1 MSKVLITGAS
11 QGIGY
16 AFAKYYAS
24 IGNELYLVS
33 RNQLKLFDVKTE
45 LENQYHNR
53 IHIYSLDLS
62 KVGSAKQLY
71 EMIDEEIDI
80 LINNAGVGY
89 TQHADRIDIDQEE
102 SMVVLNDI
110 TMMSLT
116 KLFIKDMKIR
126 ERGTIINISS
136 TGSFQPGPYIAGYY
150 ASKSFVTSYTRAL
163 HEEYKQYG
171 LQVYCVCP
179 GPVDTDFYVNSG
191 IYAPKYAMEADEVVK
206 YTIKHMKKQCLI
218 IPGFMNRISR
228 WIPEKIR
235 ISFIR
240 KSKYKIIKKK
250 SKQK

>member
-16 AFAKYYAS
+16 AFAEYYAS
-24 IGNELYLVS
+24 IGDELYLVS
-33 RNQLKLFDVKTE
+33 RNQLKLINVKTE

-71 EMIDEEIDI
+71 EMIGEEIDI

-89 TQHADRIDIDQEE
+89 TQQADRIDIDQEE
-102 SMVVLNDI
+102 AMVVLNDI

-116 KLFIKDMKIR
+116 KLFIKDMKTR
-126 ERGTIINISS
+126 EHGTIVNISS

-171 LQVYCVCP
+171 VQVYCVCP
-179 GPVDTDFYVNSG
+179 GPVDTDFYTNTG
-191 IYAPKYAMEADEVVK
+191 IFAPKYAMQADKVVK
-206 YTIKHMKKQCLI
+206 YTIKHMKNQCLI
-218 IPGFMNRISR
+218 IPGFMNRMSR
-228 WIPEKIR
+228 LIPEKIR

-250 SKQK
+250 NRQR